1 MSGFIEEGAR
11 GNLRFS
17 ASLTPLKIECIHFR
31 IKMNKDKTKWVALVG
46 LLRIP
51 IYQFI

>member
-11 GNLRFS
+11 GNLRF
-17 ASLTPLKIECIHFR
+17 PLKIECIHFR